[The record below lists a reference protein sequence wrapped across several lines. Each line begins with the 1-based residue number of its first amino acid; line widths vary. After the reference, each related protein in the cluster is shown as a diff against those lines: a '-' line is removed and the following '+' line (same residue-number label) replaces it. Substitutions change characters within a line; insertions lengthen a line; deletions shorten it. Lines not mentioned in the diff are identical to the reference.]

1 MCLFLNQD
9 CGMRYYILMTSKVA
23 IIYQQQVFHSA
34 TVYSIRPTLIRPI
47 FPISPYILHN
57 LVFLPFLAGASSPG
71 GWSHSWLE
79 APCCAMSKC
88 SPAFFSMAFCNIS
101 TTSVAAKLGCNAIR
115 RTDHLKFPVP
125 IMASAPV
132 PPAWKILIQNKTVRQ
147 VLGKLASQ
155 SQFRGKLGS

>member
-1 MCLFLNQD
+1 MSFSQPRLRNEILYFNDQQSCDYLPAAGLPLSHCLLHPTKTDSAKIQFSQLAVTF
-9 CGMRYYILMTSKVA
+9 YTTS
-23 IIYQQQVFHSA
+23 FFC
-34 TVYSIRPTLIRPI
+34 L
-47 FPISPYILHN
+47 
-57 LVFLPFLAGASSPG
+57 FLAGASSPG
-71 GWSHSWLE
+71 GWSR